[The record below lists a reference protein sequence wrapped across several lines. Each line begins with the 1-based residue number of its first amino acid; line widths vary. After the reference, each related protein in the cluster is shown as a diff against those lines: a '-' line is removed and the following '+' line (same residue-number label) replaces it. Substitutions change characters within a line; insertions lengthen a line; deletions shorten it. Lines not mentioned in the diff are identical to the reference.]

1 MASLIIGYGVQG
13 KKRIKYL
20 KDKSII
26 LDNKNK
32 LSDFNS
38 ISQIN
43 LKKITHAYVC
53 TPESYKFF
61 YIKKL
66 LQNNIKVLIE
76 KPLSLTKKQFREI
89 SSLIKKNSVCLYTA
103 YNHRFEPHLITVK
116 NELKKKT
123 IGKIYKVNL
132 YYGNGTA
139 RLWKN
144 DWRENKKNSIL
155 HDLGVHL
162 IDTFNFWFGYTP
174 KKYKV
179 DVKLKNELKC
189 YDYISFSSRKNIS
202 VTFTTSIIN
211 WRNHFQADIIGS
223 KGSIHVE
230 CLCKW
235 GPSKLTIRK
244 RKFPS
249 GKPSEKI
256 KIIRSED
263 PTWRMEEDYF
273 RKLKNSKDSNL
284 KNDIIYSKI
293 LNEIK

>member
-1 MASLIIGYGVQG
+1 MVSLIIGYGVQG

-26 LDNKNK
+26 LDNKSE

-53 TPESYKFF
+53 TPETYKFF

-76 KPLSLTKKQFREI
+76 KPLSLTKKQFKEI
-89 SSLIKKNSVCLYTA
+89 SSLIKKNCACLYTA

-144 DWRENKKNSIL
+144 DWREHKKNSIL

-162 IDTFNFWFGYTP
+162 IDTFNFWFGYAP

-263 PTWRMEEDYF
+263 PTWKMEELYF

-293 LNEIK
+293 LDEIK

>member
-1 MASLIIGYGVQG
+1 M
-13 KKRIKYL
+13 
-20 KDKSII
+20 
-26 LDNKNK
+26 
-32 LSDFNS
+32 
-38 ISQIN
+38 
-43 LKKITHAYVC
+43 
-53 TPESYKFF
+53 
-61 YIKKL
+61 
-66 LQNNIKVLIE
+66 
-76 KPLSLTKKQFREI
+76 
-89 SSLIKKNSVCLYTA
+89 
-103 YNHRFEPHLITVK
+103 
-116 NELKKKT
+116 
-123 IGKIYKVNL
+123 

-162 IDTFNFWFGYTP
+162 IDTFNFWFGYTS